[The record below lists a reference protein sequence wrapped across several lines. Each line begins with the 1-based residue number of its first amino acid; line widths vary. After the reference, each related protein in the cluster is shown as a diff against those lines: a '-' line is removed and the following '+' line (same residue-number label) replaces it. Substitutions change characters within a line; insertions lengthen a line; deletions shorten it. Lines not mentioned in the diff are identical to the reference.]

1 MTEALLA
8 LVPTYGLWL
17 IGASVMLSCLAL
29 PLPSTILVMAAGGFA
44 AAGDLVYWQLVLV
57 AFGSFVIGDQAVYRV
72 ARQGGP
78 ALVTRIGRRARG
90 ASALASAERLVER
103 FGVVAVFLSRTVLS
117 PIGPW
122 VGFLA
127 GALRL
132 SWTRFSVASTLGA
145 ICWSLAYS
153 TLGYAFADR
162 IATIAPLIGSSTGLV
177 IAGSVAAGLAMWL
190 ARSWRSSR
198 ASGSATVRERTSV

>member
-103 FGVVAVFLSRTVLS
+103 DR
-117 PIGPW
+117 
-122 VGFLA
+122 LA
-127 GALRL
+127 GVGMQHAHRPGIGDVEQVHHRRKHFGDGPIRGQDHIDAL
-132 SWTRFSVASTLGA
+132 SVAEHRRAQVRAGDGA
-145 ICWSLAYS
+145 HTPPRSASRFITKL
-153 TLGYAFADR
+153 T
-162 IATIAPLIGSSTGLV
+162 ATHPALIK
-177 IAGSVAAGLAMWL
+177 AAISPL
-190 ARSWRSSR
+190 ARKVM
-198 ASGSATVRERTSV
+198 TKLEN